1 MGNRGSPQACFF
13 GSVTHRCS
21 NKDRQANVTA
31 TRADFPLPAQAGEA
45 GSGEHVHR
53 AAHQAIHSCI
63 PSSHPRLHNARDT
76 LPIKNTMTDPTTTPT
91 RPLLIIDDDAT
102 FVRVLTRALGSRG
115 FIVFSA
121 SGSDEARGL
130 ARRHRPGY
138 CVLDLK
144 LGEDSG
150 LRLLPELKQLVPDM
164 RVLLLT
170 GYASIATAV
179 EAIKRGAHD
188 YLAKPVDADAVVRA
202 LLDGDAGHD
211 DIDDDGTLD
220 TPDAPL
226 ALRRLEW
233 EHIQRVLTE
242 CDGNISET
250 ARRLGMHRRTLQRKL
265 SKHPVRE
272 RPEVDQ

>member
-1 MGNRGSPQACFF
+1 MTELPQA
-13 GSVTHRCS
+13 
-21 NKDRQANVTA
+21 
-31 TRADFPLPAQAGEA
+31 
-45 GSGEHVHR
+45 
-53 AAHQAIHSCI
+53 
-63 PSSHPRLHNARDT
+63 
-76 LPIKNTMTDPTTTPT
+76 TTV
-91 RPLLIIDDDAT
+91 RPLLLVDDDPT
-102 FVRVLTRALGSRG
+102 FVRVLARALGSRG
-115 FIVFSA
+115 FEVITA
-121 SGSDEARGL
+121 STFDEARSL
-130 ARRHRPGY
+130 TRQYQPRY

-144 LGEDSG
+144 LGEENG
-150 LRLLPELKQLVPDM
+150 LRLIPELHMLVPDL

-188 YLAKPVDADAVVRA
+188 YLSKPVDADAVVRA
-202 LLDGDAGHD
+202 LLDGDSSD
-211 DIDDDGTLD
+211 
-220 TPDAPL
+220 PDEYEPPDAPEAPL

-272 RPEVDQ
+272 RPERED

>member
-1 MGNRGSPQACFF
+1 MNEYSGP
-13 GSVTHRCS
+13 
-21 NKDRQANVTA
+21 ANA
-31 TRADFPLPAQAGEA
+31 
-45 GSGEHVHR
+45 
-53 AAHQAIHSCI
+53 
-63 PSSHPRLHNARDT
+63 
-76 LPIKNTMTDPTTTPT
+76 
-91 RPLLIIDDDAT
+91 RPLLLVDDDAT
-102 FVRVLTRALGSRG
+102 FVRVLGRALTSRG
-115 FIVFSA
+115 FEVISA
-121 SGSDEARGL
+121 TNLADARAL
-130 ARRHRPGY
+130 ARRHQPRH

-144 LGEDSG
+144 LGEENG
-150 LRLLPELKQLVPDM
+150 LRLIPELHTLVPDM

-202 LLDGDAGHD
+202 LLDGDNGSDA
-211 DIDDDGTLD
+211 DDDDL
-220 TPDAPL
+220 PDAPEAPL

-242 CDGNISET
+242 CNGNISET

-272 RPEVDQ
+272 RPDGGD

>member
-1 MGNRGSPQACFF
+1 MSEPLRPSP
-13 GSVTHRCS
+13 
-21 NKDRQANVTA
+21 D
-31 TRADFPLPAQAGEA
+31 
-45 GSGEHVHR
+45 
-53 AAHQAIHSCI
+53 
-63 PSSHPRLHNARDT
+63 
-76 LPIKNTMTDPTTTPT
+76 

-102 FVRVLTRALGSRG
+102 FVRVLARAMSSRG
-115 FIVFSA
+115 FEVLTA
-121 SGSDEARGL
+121 TNVDEARVL
-130 ARRHRPGY
+130 ARRHHPLY

-144 LGEDSG
+144 LGEENG
-150 LRLLPELKQLVPDM
+150 LRVIPELHAMVNDM
-164 RVLLLT
+164 RILLLT

-202 LLDGDAGHD
+202 LLDSEGAAGHAD
-211 DIDDDGTLD
+211 DELIDA
-220 TPDAPL
+220 PEAPL

-272 RPEVDQ
+272 RPDQDL

>member
-1 MGNRGSPQACFF
+1 MNDSLHPA
-13 GSVTHRCS
+13 SS
-21 NKDRQANVTA
+21 APALNTA
-31 TRADFPLPAQAGEA
+31 A
-45 GSGEHVHR
+45 
-53 AAHQAIHSCI
+53 
-63 PSSHPRLHNARDT
+63 
-76 LPIKNTMTDPTTTPT
+76 TTPVPIT
-91 RPLLIIDDDAT
+91 RPLLLLDDDAT
-102 FVRVLTRALGSRG
+102 FVRVLARALASRG
-115 FIVFSA
+115 FEVLTATNF
-121 SGSDEARGL
+121 DEARAL
-130 ARRHRPGY
+130 TRRHHPRY

-144 LGEDSG
+144 LGEENG
-150 LRLLPELKQLVPDM
+150 LRLIPELHALVPDI

-202 LLDGDAGHD
+202 LLDGDNAEGED
-211 DIDDDGTLD
+211 ND
-220 TPDAPL
+220 PPEAPEAPL

-272 RPEVDQ
+272 RPERED

>member
-1 MGNRGSPQACFF
+1 MTELPHA
-13 GSVTHRCS
+13 
-21 NKDRQANVTA
+21 ATA
-31 TRADFPLPAQAGEA
+31 
-45 GSGEHVHR
+45 
-53 AAHQAIHSCI
+53 
-63 PSSHPRLHNARDT
+63 
-76 LPIKNTMTDPTTTPT
+76 
-91 RPLLIIDDDAT
+91 RPLLLVDDDAT
-102 FVRVLTRALGSRG
+102 FLRVLARALASRG
-115 FIVFSA
+115 FEVITAGNF
-121 SGSDEARGL
+121 DEARAL
-130 ARRHRPGY
+130 TRRHHPRY

-144 LGEDSG
+144 LGEENG
-150 LRLLPELKQLVPDM
+150 LRLIPELHTLVPDL

-202 LLDGDAGHD
+202 LLDGDSD
-211 DIDDDGTLD
+211 VEDSDLPD
-220 TPDAPL
+220 TPEQPL

-272 RPEVDQ
+272 RPDRED

>member
-1 MGNRGSPQACFF
+1 M
-13 GSVTHRCS
+13 TE
-21 NKDRQANVTA
+21 
-31 TRADFPLPAQAGEA
+31 LPP
-45 GSGEHVHR
+45 V
-53 AAHQAIHSCI
+53 
-63 PSSHPRLHNARDT
+63 
-76 LPIKNTMTDPTTTPT
+76 DPA
-91 RPLLIIDDDAT
+91 RPLLLVDDDAT
-102 FVRVLTRALGSRG
+102 FLRVLARALGSRG
-115 FIVFSA
+115 FEVLTA
-121 SGSDEARGL
+121 SNFDEARTL
-130 ARRHRPGY
+130 ARRHRPRY

-144 LGEDSG
+144 LGEENG
-150 LRLLPELKQLVPDM
+150 LRLIPELHTLVPDM

-202 LLDGDAGHD
+202 LLDGDAGASEED
-211 DIDDDGTLD
+211 DL
-220 TPDAPL
+220 PDAPEQPL

-272 RPEVDQ
+272 RPDREG